1 MRQHS
6 STNSIQKVCRILK
19 ILSTP
24 QPLRLTDI
32 SEASG
37 INKATALRL
46 LDTLIE
52 EGFVARDER
61 KKLYTLGDESATL
74 GIAMHGRNH
83 IRNRARSALLRLA
96 DMSGDT
102 VLLSTRSGCEVVCV
116 DREFGNFPIRANY
129 LDVGMRRPLGI
140 GAGALA
146 VLAWL
151 PNEEVDSILELNKP
165 ALSRNYP
172 RISIDLIKEHVH
184 RSRELGYAMLLNV
197 VVDQMG
203 GIAVPIFGTD
213 GRPYA
218 ALSIAALTQRIE
230 SRKEQLVAA
239 MKKET
244 QELSGSD
251 GQIER

>member
-37 INKATALRL
+37 VNKATALRL
-46 LDTLIE
+46 LETLIE

-61 KKLYTLGDESATL
+61 KKVYSLGEESATL

-96 DMSGDT
+96 DISGDT
-102 VLLSTRSGCEVVCV
+102 VLLSTRSGCEVVCI

-129 LDVGMRRPLGI
+129 LDIGMRRPLGI

-151 PNEEVDSILELNKP
+151 PDEEVDSILTLNQP
-165 ALSRNYP
+165 VLSRNYP
-172 RISIDLIKEHVH
+172 RISVSLIKDAVQQ
-184 RSRELGYAMLLNV
+184 SREKGFAMLLNV
-197 VVDQMG
+197 VVEQMG
-203 GIAVPIFGTD
+203 GIAVPIMGID

-218 ALSIAALTQRIE
+218 ALSIAALTGRIE
-230 SRKEQLVAA
+230 SRQEMLVAA
-239 MKKET
+239 MKKEA
-244 QELSGSD
+244 QELSGD
-251 GQIER
+251 

>member
-37 INKATALRL
+37 VNKATALRL
-46 LDTLIE
+46 LETLIE

-61 KKLYTLGDESATL
+61 KKLYTLGEESATL

-96 DMSGDT
+96 DISGDT
-102 VLLSTRSGCEVVCV
+102 VLLSTRSGCEVVCI

-129 LDVGMRRPLGI
+129 LDIGMRRPLGI

-151 PNEEVDSILELNKP
+151 PDEEVDSILELNQP
-165 ALSRNYP
+165 ILARNYP
-172 RISIDLIKEHVH
+172 RISVSLIKDAVQQ
-184 RSRELGYAMLLNV
+184 SREQGFAMLLNV

-203 GIAVPIFGTD
+203 GIAVPIMGMD

-218 ALSIAALTQRIE
+218 AISIAALTQRIE
-230 SRKEQLVAA
+230 SRQEMLVAA
-239 MKKET
+239 MKKEA
-244 QELSGSD
+244 QELSDADS
-251 GQIER
+251 QI

>member
-37 INKATALRL
+37 VNKATALRL
-46 LDTLIE
+46 LETLIE

-61 KKLYTLGDESATL
+61 KKVYSLGEESATL

-96 DMSGDT
+96 DISGDT
-102 VLLSTRSGCEVVCV
+102 VLLSTRSGCEVVCI

-129 LDVGMRRPLGI
+129 LDIGMRRPLGI

-151 PNEEVDSILELNKP
+151 PDEEVDSILTLNQP
-165 ALSRNYP
+165 VLSRNYP
-172 RISIDLIKEHVH
+172 RISVSLIKDAVQQ
-184 RSRELGYAMLLNV
+184 SREKGFAMLLNV
-197 VVDQMG
+197 VVEQMG
-203 GIAVPIFGTD
+203 GIAVPIMGID

-218 ALSIAALTQRIE
+218 ATI
-230 SRKEQLVAA
+230 
-239 MKKET
+239 
-244 QELSGSD
+244 
-251 GQIER
+251 

>member
-1 MRQHS
+1 LRQHS

-37 INKATALRL
+37 VNKATAMRL
-46 LDTLIE
+46 LETLIE
-52 EGFVARDER
+52 EGFVERDER
-61 KKLYTLGDESATL
+61 KKVYSLGEESATL
-74 GIAMHGRNH
+74 GIAMYGRNH
-83 IRNRARSALLRLA
+83 IRHRARSALLRLA
-96 DMSGDT
+96 DISGDT
-102 VLLSTRSGCEVVCV
+102 VLLSTRSGCEVVCI

-129 LDVGMRRPLGI
+129 LDIGMRRPLGI

-151 PNEEVDSILELNKP
+151 PDEEVDSILELNKP
-165 ALSRNYP
+165 FLSRNYP
-172 RISIDLIKEHVH
+172 RISPSLIKDAVH
-184 RSRELGYAMLLNV
+184 ESREKGFAMLLNV

-203 GIAVPIFGTD
+203 GIALPIIGMD

-218 ALSIAALTQRIE
+218 ALSIAALTHRIE
-230 SRKEQLVAA
+230 SRQEMLVAA
-239 MKKET
+239 IKKEA
-244 QELSGSD
+244 QQLSGSKS
-251 GQIER
+251 QID

>member
-37 INKATALRL
+37 VNKATALRL
-46 LDTLIE
+46 LETLVE

-61 KKLYTLGDESATL
+61 NKLYSLGEESATL

-96 DMSGDT
+96 DISGDT

-129 LDVGMRRPLGI
+129 LDIGMRRPLGI

-151 PNEEVDSILELNKP
+151 PDEEVDSILALNQP
-165 ALSRNYP
+165 VLSRNYP
-172 RISIDLIKEHVH
+172 RISVGMIKDAVQQ
-184 RSRELGYAMLLNV
+184 SREQGFAILLNV

-203 GIAVPIFGTD
+203 GIAVPIMGID

-218 ALSIAALTQRIE
+218 AISIAALTQRIE
-230 SRKEQLVAA
+230 SRREMLVAA
-239 MKKET
+239 MKKEAH
-244 QELSGSD
+244 ELSGCDS
-251 GQIER
+251 QI

>member
-37 INKATALRL
+37 VNKATVLRL
-46 LDTLIE
+46 LETLIE
-52 EGFVARDER
+52 EGFVERDER
-61 KKLYTLGDESATL
+61 KKVYSLGEESATL

-96 DMSGDT
+96 DISGDT
-102 VLLSTRSGCEVVCV
+102 VLLSTRSGCEVVCI

-129 LDVGMRRPLGI
+129 LDIGMRRPLGI

-151 PNEEVDSILELNKP
+151 PDEEVDSILTLNQP
-165 ALSRNYP
+165 VLSRNYP
-172 RISIDLIKEHVH
+172 RISVSLIKDAVQQ
-184 RSRELGYAMLLNV
+184 SREKGFAMLLNV
-197 VVDQMG
+197 VVEQMG
-203 GIAVPIFGTD
+203 GIAVPIMGID

-218 ALSIAALTQRIE
+218 ALSIAALTGRIE
-230 SRKEQLVAA
+230 SRQEMLVAA
-239 MKKET
+239 MKKEA
-244 QELSGSD
+244 QELSGADS
-251 GQIER
+251 QTQ